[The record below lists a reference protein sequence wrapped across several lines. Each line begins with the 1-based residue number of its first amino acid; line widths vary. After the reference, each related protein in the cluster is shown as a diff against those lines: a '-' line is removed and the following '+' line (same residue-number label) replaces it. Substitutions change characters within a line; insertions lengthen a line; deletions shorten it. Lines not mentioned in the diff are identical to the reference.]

1 LIDYARA
8 HPGYR
13 VLPGHFMIIEQAMA
27 LPRGRPRAARY
38 LRGFIDEMKASGF
51 VAQSLDK
58 TGQREAQV
66 AP

>member
-1 LIDYARA
+1 
-8 HPGYR
+8 
-13 VLPGHFMIIEQAMA
+13 MIIEQAMA